1 MTVACDSGLI
11 TVSKSHWEFEHALNL
26 CDSVTAK
33 PRFRKS
39 LSQQER
45 IELMGIS
52 GVYVTMI
59 Q

>member
-1 MTVACDSGLI
+1 MTETCDSGMI
-11 TVSKSHWEFEHALNL
+11 TVSISHWEFENALNL
-26 CDSVTAK
+26 CDSVTEK
-33 PRFRKS
+33 QRFRKS

-52 GVYVTMI
+52 DVCVTVI